1 MSRFPTPDLQ
11 QRLLGNGGRVPNGLF
26 RPNYY
31 RSKRSRANP
40 AAAALAAN
48 PTLLYELDALRNMLR
63 DLTNVN
69 VRQPSHLAPP
79 FRATQFLFQTFLNA
93 TNVDPVTITM
103 NGNDAVPIGSNA
115 VVYWVSYVFGPTF
128 NGVNTVPAWGETF
141 ASTLPLQMQRN
152 GQAIP
157 GLGALLPAYQHGVQ
171 ISSGADYNTQWSGP
185 PAPPLIPIPLLQG
198 DSISF
203 TNVIG
208 GGTGEAY
215 FQVAGYIYPIEID
228 GDGVRGTL
236 ADRG

>member
-11 QRLLGNGGRVPNGLF
+11 HRLLGNGGRIPSGLF

-40 AAAALAAN
+40 ALAALAAN
-48 PTLLYELDALRNMLR
+48 PTLQYELEALRNMLR
-63 DLTNVN
+63 DLTNLN
-69 VRQPSHLAPP
+69 VRQPSHMAPP
-79 FRATQFLFQTFLNA
+79 FRATQFLFQQFLSA
-93 TNVDPVTITM
+93 TNVDPVTIPL
-103 NGNDAVPIGSNA
+103 NGNDFVPIGSNA
-115 VVYWVSYVFGPTF
+115 VIYWVSYAMAPVF
-128 NGVNTVPAWGETF
+128 NGTNTIPAWGETA
-141 ASTLPLQMQRN
+141 ASQLPLSIQRN
-152 GQAIP
+152 GQPLP
-157 GLGALLPAYQHGVQ
+157 GLGRLLPTYQHGVQ
-171 ISSGADYNTQWSGP
+171 VTSGADFLTQWSGP
-185 PAPPLIPIPLLQG
+185 PAPPLIPIPLVQG
-198 DSISF
+198 DALSF